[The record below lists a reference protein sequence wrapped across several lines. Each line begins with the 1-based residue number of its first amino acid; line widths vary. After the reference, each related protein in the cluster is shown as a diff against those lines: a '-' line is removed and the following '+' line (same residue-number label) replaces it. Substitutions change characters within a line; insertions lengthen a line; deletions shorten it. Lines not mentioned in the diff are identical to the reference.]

1 MDVVAGVV
9 AAEVMDVVA
18 GVVAAEVMDVV
29 AGVDPVIDETT
40 GPVAGA
46 PGGPWST
53 KYFFMI
59 AAY

>member
-1 MDVVAGVV
+1 MNPDGQVGA
-9 AAEVMDVVA
+9 VMDVVA
-18 GVVAAEVMDVV
+18 GVVA
-29 AGVDPVIDETT
+29 GVDAVIDEIT
-40 GPVAGA
+40 GA